1 MRTADLEALRK
12 AAGDAALEEHAPVD
26 VDGVALGVTLR
37 PAGGDALARAVRVLA
52 ERRLAAVLRGGGS
65 KLAFGNRPDGAEL
78 LLSTSALSG
87 VVELDAEEGV
97 LRARSGTRL
106 AELREALRETGWELP
121 FDPPGAHATLGG
133 TLAAAAVGPRHLGFG
148 RPRDLVLGLDAVLG
162 DGVRAR
168 CGGRVVKN
176 VTGYDLMKL
185 QIGALGSLGVI
196 ESAWIRLRAR
206 PECERVV
213 SAALGARPDAV
224 ALGVGAARLASAR
237 AVALVGAGL
246 APAVEPRLAPSTG
259 MLLVAELASD
269 EATVARDVAGLVA
282 EAGAVEASPGAI
294 ARLRA
299 LQGETFGPVGLR
311 FRLAVLP
318 DRLAAVSTAL
328 EEAGAALLLHPGSGL
343 VFARYALEPEVDAAG
358 IDRVWSAVRR
368 AARAGGGHAVL
379 EAAPAWA
386 KPVRDVFDDPSEAM
400 ALMRALKQR
409 FDPARVLN
417 PGRFAGGL

>member
-1 MRTADLEALRK
+1 MQPADVEALRK
-12 AAGDAALEEHAPVD
+12 AVGDAALEEHAPVD
-26 VDGVALGVTLR
+26 VDGAALGWTLR
-37 PAGGDALARAVRVLA
+37 PGDGEALARAVRALA
-52 ERRLAAVLRGGGS
+52 ERRLGVVVRGGGS
-65 KLAFGNRPDGAEL
+65 KLGFGNPPRGAVL
-78 LLSTSALSG
+78 LLSTAAHAG
-87 VVELDAEEGV
+87 VLELDAEEGV

-106 AELREALRETGWELP
+106 AELREALGETGWELP
-121 FDPPGAHATLGG
+121 FDPPGANATLGG

-206 PECERVV
+206 PECERVL
-213 SAALGARPDAV
+213 SASLGPDAAAHGV
-224 ALGVGAARLASAR
+224 AAARLASAR
-237 AVALVGAGL
+237 AVALVGASL
-246 APAVEPRLAPSTG
+246 APAVEPALDPGAG
-259 MLLVAELASD
+259 FLLVAELAGD
-269 EATVARDVAGLVA
+269 EAAVARDAARLA
-282 EAGAVEASPGAI
+282 ADLGAVDGSRGAI

-299 LQGETFGPVGLR
+299 LQGGTFGPAGLC
-311 FRLAVLP
+311 FRLAVLL
-318 DRLAAVSTAL
+318 DRLDPVSGL
-328 EEAGAALLLHPGSGL
+328 LGEAGADLLLHPGSGL
-343 VFARYALEPEVDAAG
+343 AFARFALDSEAGAARVDRA
-358 IDRVWSAVRR
+358 WSAVRR
-368 AARAGGGHAVL
+368 AARAGGGHAAL

-386 KPVRDVFDDPSEAM
+386 KAVRDVFGEPAEASGL
-400 ALMRALKQR
+400 ARALKQR

>member
-1 MRTADLEALRK
+1 VRTADLEALRK
-12 AAGDAALEEHAPVD
+12 AAGDAALEEHAPIE

-37 PAGGDALARAVRVLA
+37 PADADALARAMRVLA
-52 ERRLAAVLRGGGS
+52 ERRLGAVVRGSGS
-65 KLAFGNRPDGAEL
+65 KLAFGNPPVGAAL
-78 LLSTSALSG
+78 LLATSALSG
-87 VVELDAEEGV
+87 VVELDPEEGV

-106 AELREALRETGWELP
+106 SELREALGETGWELP

-196 ESAWIRLRAR
+196 ESAWIRLRPRA
-206 PECERVV
+206 ECERVL
-213 SAALGARPDAV
+213 SAALGPRPDAA
-224 ALGVGAARLASAR
+224 ALGVSAARLASAR
-237 AVALVGAGL
+237 AVALVDASL
-246 APAVEPRLAPSTG
+246 APAVEPRLAPRSG
-259 MLLVAELASD
+259 FLLVAELAGD
-269 EATVARDVAGLVA
+269 ESAAARDAARLAA
-282 EAGAVEASPGAI
+282 ELGAVDASPGAI
-294 ARLRA
+294 ARLRG
-299 LQGETFGPVGLR
+299 LQGESFGPVGLR

-318 DRLAAVSTAL
+318 DRLAAVSLAL
-328 EEAGAALLLHPGSGL
+328 EQAGGAVLLHAGSGL
-343 VFARYALEPEVDAAG
+343 VFARFALEPEFDAAG

-368 AARAGGGHAVL
+368 AARAGGGHALL

-386 KPVRDVFDDPSEAM
+386 KPVRDVFGESSEALP
-400 ALMRALKQR
+400 LMRALKQR

>member
-1 MRTADLEALRK
+1 VRPADVEALRK

-26 VDGVALGVTLR
+26 VDGTALGWTLR
-37 PAGGDALARAVRVLA
+37 PGDGEALVRAVRALA
-52 ERRLAAVLRGGGS
+52 ERRLGAVLRGGGS
-65 KLAFGNRPDGAEL
+65 KLGFGNPPRGAAL
-78 LLSTSALSG
+78 LLSTAALAG
-87 VVELDAEEGV
+87 VLELDAEEGV
-97 LRARSGTRL
+97 VRARSGTRL

-133 TLAAAAVGPRHLGFG
+133 TLATAAVGPRHLGFG
-148 RPRDLVLGLDAVLG
+148 RPRDLVLGLEAVLG

-196 ESAWIRLRAR
+196 ESAWIRLCAR
-206 PECERVV
+206 PECERVM
-213 SAALGARPDAV
+213 SAALGPRPDA
-224 ALGVGAARLASAR
+224 AARGLAAARLASAR
-237 AVALVGAGL
+237 AVALVDPIL
-246 APAVEPRLAPSTG
+246 APAVEPGLAPRAGFLLVVELAGDEAAAARDAARLA
-259 MLLVAELASD
+259 AEL
-269 EATVARDVAGLVA
+269 
-282 EAGAVEASPGAI
+282 GAVEGSPGAI

-299 LQGETFGPVGLR
+299 LQGEAFGPVGLR

-318 DRLAAVSTAL
+318 DRLDPASAALT
-328 EEAGAALLLHPGSGL
+328 EAGAELLLHPGSGL
-343 VFARYALEPEVDAAG
+343 IFARFALEPESDAARV
-358 IDRVWSAVRR
+358 DRAWSAVRR
-368 AARAGGGHAVL
+368 AARGGGGHAVL

-386 KPVRDVFDDPSEAM
+386 KPVRDVFGDPPDAI
-400 ALMRALKQR
+400 ALVRALKQR